1 MSSLDTGP
9 APLDSGAHR
18 RRVVWDPT
26 INVTH
31 VVNFALGLI
40 AVVGVYYNLD
50 GRLSRQEDRNAAQIA
65 SRAEKDAQFQ
75 NAIATFGGELKELR
89 TAVDKVGRAIDVQNA
104 INEVK
109 EKRK

>member
-1 MSSLDTGP
+1 MSAIDTGP
-9 APLDSGAHR
+9 VPLDSGLHR

-50 GRLSRQEDRNAAQIA
+50 GRLSRQEDRAITQSAA
-65 SRAEKDAQFQ
+65 RLEKDAAIQ
-75 NAIATFGGELKELR
+75 NSITAFGTELKEVK
-89 TAVDKVGRAIDVQNA
+89 TAVDKLGRAIEVQNA
-104 INEVK
+104 VNEVK